1 MDECNCNTLCGP
13 LPYEY
18 TLYGTQIE
26 ISFYRYHLLMG
37 TSQQPFAT
45 REMHLQAKGIQSS
58 LRVFLISVIQSSW
71 SDPAPTEHGKS
82 TPLINGD

>member
-13 LPYEY
+13 LPHEY

-45 REMHLQAKGIQSS
+45 REMHLQAKGSK
-58 LRVFLISVIQSSW
+58 
-71 SDPAPTEHGKS
+71 AP
-82 TPLINGD
+82 